1 MEGIVMFIKNLK
13 KEDFNEVLTV
23 AESAFFEEKLYKW
36 TVPNESERGA
46 FIKGFFQFRL
56 ESGFGKRV
64 MEVAIDNS
72 KKIMG
77 VAVWVPP
84 VLENDKENVPQSKS
98 PFMNFISK
106 FNDDIQKRCFKFIN
120 TVEEAEKIFDK
131 PYWILAPV
139 FVKREMQGKGVA
151 SFLIRSRLKLIDMKR
166 LPCILVTQ
174 EENNIPIYAK
184 YGFEVAV
191 EVPINTKIK
200 SYGMIRK

>member
-1 MEGIVMFIKNLK
+1 MFIKNLE
-13 KEDFNEVLTV
+13 KEDFNEVLSV
-23 AESAFFEEKLYKW
+23 AESAFFEEELYKW
-36 TVPNESERGA
+36 TVPNASERGA
-46 FIKGFFQFRL
+46 FIKNFFQFRL
-56 ESGFGKRV
+56 ESGFGKRL
-64 MEVAIDNS
+64 MEAAINDS

-84 VLENDKENVPQSKS
+84 VLENDREDILQSKS
-98 PFMNFISK
+98 LFMNFISK
-106 FNDDIQKRCFKFIN
+106 FSDDIQERCFQFIN
-120 TVEEAEKIFDK
+120 TVEEAEKNFDK

-139 FVKREMQGKGVA
+139 FVKKEMQGKEVA

-174 EENNIPIYAK
+174 EENNIPIYTK

-191 EVPINTKIK
+191 EAPVNTKIK